1 MTAFFS
7 RDKTSIP
14 PGEAA
19 SSRLLWLDCARGIA
33 VVLMVIYHLSWDLS
47 FHHFIEAKVNQELGW
62 RIFARGIAASFLM
75 LAGYSLWLAHGRG
88 FKADKFWRREG
99 ILIAAAALVT
109 AGTWYAFPDSYVF
122 FGILHA
128 IAASSLIG
136 LIFLRLP
143 VLVTLLAAAAALA
156 APFFLAAPA
165 FDAPLLAFIGLR
177 TYPPT
182 TNDYVPLLPW
192 VSPLLLGIALGR
204 LVPSLAI
211 RRSIAPDL
219 GAIGRGLRFL
229 GRHSLLI
236 YLLHQPIL
244 FGATTLAAGYFK
256 PAINDAE
263 GDFLSGC
270 EASCVKQ
277 GTPRATCIEICF
289 CTVDGLKATGA
300 FKSIAAGARD
310 KATIDAIGQMSRT
323 CQR

>member
-1 MTAFFS
+1 MTFLSERAGQ
-7 RDKTSIP
+7 P
-14 PGEAA
+14 L
-19 SSRLLWLDCARGIA
+19 RLLWLDLGRGLA
-33 VVLMVIYHLSWDLS
+33 VVLMVIYHFSWDLS
-47 FHHFIEAKVNQELGW
+47 FHHFIEAEVNKELGW
-62 RIFARGIAASFLM
+62 RIFARGIAASFLT
-75 LAGYSLWLAHGRG
+75 LAGYSLWLAHGNGIRWP
-88 FKADKFWRREG
+88 AFWRREA
-99 ILIAAAALVT
+99 IIAAAALVVT
-109 AGTWYAFPDSYVF
+109 IGTWYAFPDSYVF

-136 LIFLRLP
+136 LFFLRLP
-143 VLVTLLAAAAALA
+143 AWLTLVVAAGVLA
-156 APFFLAAPA
+156 APIYLAAPA
-165 FDAPLLAFIGLR
+165 FDAPALAFIGLR

-192 VSPLLLGIALGR
+192 LSPLLLGIAIAR
-204 LVPSLAI
+204 LVPALATAY
-211 RRSIAPDL
+211 SGWPGL
-219 GAIGRGLRFL
+219 GAFGRALRFV

-244 FGATTLAAGYFK
+244 FGATTLAAQYLK
-256 PAINDAE
+256 PAVNDAE

-300 FKSIAAGARD
+300 FQSIAAGARD
-310 KATIDAIGQMSRT
+310 KATIEAIGQMSRV